1 MRYITHIHLEGGR
14 RLEHI
19 ALVRWREGLMT
30 GTSTRQQMVEWI
42 DDGGDARVQA
52 LPVEARVEVV
62 NARPPY
68 LRSVPNGSRFDNLL
82 SLPEF

>member
-1 MRYITHIHLEGGR
+1 MRFITHIHLEGGR

-19 ALVRWREGLMT
+19 SRVRWRDGLMT

-42 DDGGDARVQA
+42 EAGGDARVQA
-52 LPVEARVEVV
+52 LPVDARVEVV
-62 NARPPY
+62 NARPAY
-68 LRSVPNGSRFDNLL
+68 LRSAPNGSVVDNLL